1 MGERKMADRRQDSEL
16 IDAFRAFATPLIS
29 DNLLRVP
36 GAVGLRPFHRLG
48 GVMAGRALTVRT
60 RPGDNQF
67 IHRALDLLQ
76 PGDVIV
82 VDGGGY
88 EGRALVGEIMTSV
101 AASRGAAGIVLDG
114 AIRDAGAI
122 GRRSF
127 PCFARSAIHLG
138 PYKDGPGAIN
148 VPVCVGGMVV
158 SPGDIVVGDEDGVV
172 AFPVDGATALLAAV
186 RAQEA
191 REAEIMQS
199 IRENR
204 YQGAYA
210 QAAGGH

>member
-1 MGERKMADRRQDSEL
+1 MAGGQREGEL
-16 IDAFRAFATPLIS
+16 VDAFRVFATPLIS
-29 DNLLRVP
+29 DNLARVP
-36 GAVGLRPFHRLG
+36 GAVGLRPFHKISG
-48 GVMAGRALTVRT
+48 IMVGRALTVRT

-67 IHRALDLLQ
+67 IHRALDLVQ

-88 EGRALVGEIMTSV
+88 EGRALVGEIMTSL
-101 AASRGAAGIVLDG
+101 AASRGAAGIVIDG

-122 GRRSF
+122 GRNPF

-148 VPVCVGGMVV
+148 VPVSVGGMVV
-158 SPGDIVVGDEDGVV
+158 GPGDIVVGDEDGVV
-172 AFPVDGATALLAAV
+172 AFPFEGATALLAAV
-186 RAQEA
+186 KAQEA
-191 REAEIMQS
+191 READIMQS
-199 IRENR
+199 IKENR

-210 QAAGGH
+210 QAPASSH

>member
-1 MGERKMADRRQDSEL
+1 MALEPQDNEL
-16 IDAFRAFATPLIS
+16 IEAFRAFATPLIS
-29 DNLLRVP
+29 DNLARVP
-36 GAVGLRPFHRLG
+36 GAVGLRPFHQVTRA
-48 GVMAGRALTVRT
+48 MAGRALTVRT

-67 IHRALDLLQ
+67 IHRALDLVR
-76 PGDVIV
+76 PGDVVV

-101 AASRGAAGIVLDG
+101 AASRGAAGIVIDG
-114 AIRDAGAI
+114 AIRDSGAI
-122 GRRSF
+122 GRSPF

-158 SPGDIVVGDEDGVV
+158 GPGDIVVGDEDGVV
-172 AFPVDGATALLAAV
+172 AFPVEGAEALLAAV
-186 RAQEA
+186 RDQDA
-191 REAEIMQS
+191 REAVVMQS

-210 QAAGGH
+210 RVPAGH

>member
-1 MGERKMADRRQDSEL
+1 MVGGPRESEL

-29 DNLLRVP
+29 DNLGRVP
-36 GAVGLRPFHRLG
+36 GAVGLRPFHKVSG
-48 GVMAGRALTVRT
+48 AMAGRALTVRT

-67 IHRALDLLQ
+67 IHRALDLVQ

-101 AASRGAAGIVLDG
+101 AASRGAAGIVIDG

-122 GRRSF
+122 SRNPF

-148 VPVCVGGMVV
+148 VPVSMGGMVV
-158 SPGDIVVGDEDGVV
+158 APGDIVVGDEDGIV
-172 AFPVDGATALLAAV
+172 AFPLDGAAALLAAV
-186 RAQEA
+186 KAQEA
-191 REAEIMQS
+191 READIMQS

-204 YQGAYA
+204 YRGAYA
-210 QAAGGH
+210 QVSAGSH

>member
-1 MGERKMADRRQDSEL
+1 MASGQREGEL
-16 IDAFRAFATPLIS
+16 VDAFRVFATPLIS
-29 DNLLRVP
+29 DNLARVP
-36 GAVGLRPFHRLG
+36 GAVGLRPFHKISG
-48 GVMAGRALTVRT
+48 IMVGRALTVKT

-67 IHRALDLLQ
+67 IHRALDLVQ

-88 EGRALVGEIMTSV
+88 EGRALVGEIMTSL
-101 AASRGAAGIVLDG
+101 AASRGAAGIVIDG

-122 GRRSF
+122 GRNPF

-148 VPVCVGGMVV
+148 VPVSVGGMVV
-158 SPGDIVVGDEDGVV
+158 GSGDIVVGDEDGVV
-172 AFPVDGATALLAAV
+172 AFPLEGATALLAAV
-186 RAQEA
+186 KAQEA
-191 REAEIMQS
+191 READIMQS
-199 IRENR
+199 IKENR

-210 QAAGGH
+210 QAPASSH

>member
-1 MGERKMADRRQDSEL
+1 MAGGQREGEL
-16 IDAFRAFATPLIS
+16 VDAFRVFATPLIS
-29 DNLLRVP
+29 DNLARVP
-36 GAVGLRPFHRLG
+36 GAVGLRPFHKISG
-48 GVMAGRALTVRT
+48 IMVGRALTVKT

-67 IHRALDLLQ
+67 IHRALDLVQ

-88 EGRALVGEIMTSV
+88 EGRALVGEIMTSL
-101 AASRGAAGIVLDG
+101 AASRGAAGIVIDG

-122 GRRSF
+122 GRNPF

-148 VPVCVGGMVV
+148 VPVSVGGMVV
-158 SPGDIVVGDEDGVV
+158 GSGDIVVGDEDGVV
-172 AFPVDGATALLAAV
+172 AFPLEGATALLAAV
-186 RAQEA
+186 KAQEA
-191 REAEIMQS
+191 READIMQS
-199 IRENR
+199 IKENR

-210 QAAGGH
+210 QASASSH

>member
-1 MGERKMADRRQDSEL
+1 MAGGSREGEL
-16 IDAFRAFATPLIS
+16 VDAFRAFATPLVS
-29 DNLLRVP
+29 DNLSRVP
-36 GAVGLRPFHRLG
+36 GAVGLRPFHKLD

-67 IHRALDLLQ
+67 IHRALDLVQ

-101 AASRGAAGIVLDG
+101 AASRGAAGIVIDG

-122 GRRSF
+122 GRSSF

-148 VPVCVGGMVV
+148 VAVTVGGMVV
-158 SPGDIVVGDEDGVV
+158 GPGDIVMGDEDGVV
-172 AFPVDGATALLAAV
+172 AFPVEGAAALLAAV
-186 RAQEA
+186 KAQEE

-204 YQGAYA
+204 YRGAYA
-210 QAAGGH
+210 QAAKGSH

>member
-1 MGERKMADRRQDSEL
+1 MAGGHRGSEL

-29 DNLLRVP
+29 DNLGRVP
-36 GAVGLRPFHRLG
+36 GAFGLRPFHKVG

-67 IHRALDLLQ
+67 IHRALDLVR

-101 AASRGAAGIVLDG
+101 AASRGAAGIVIDG

-122 GRRSF
+122 GRNPF

-148 VPVCVGGMVV
+148 VPVSVGGMVV
-158 SPGDIVVGDEDGVV
+158 GPGDIVVGDEDGVV
-172 AFPVDGATALLAAV
+172 AFPLDGAAALLVAV

-191 REAEIMQS
+191 READIMQS

-204 YQGAYA
+204 YRGAYV
-210 QAAGGH
+210 QVAAGSH

>member
-1 MGERKMADRRQDSEL
+1 MADAVQVSEL
-16 IDAFRAFATPLIS
+16 IQAFRAFGTPLIS
-29 DNLLRVP
+29 DNLARVP
-36 GAVGLRPFHRLG
+36 GAVGLRPFHRFSG
-48 GVMAGRALTVRT
+48 AMAGRALTVRT
-60 RPGDNQF
+60 REGDNQF
-67 IHRALDLLQ
+67 IHRALDLVR

-88 EGRALVGEIMTSV
+88 EGRALIGEIMTSV
-101 AASRGAAGIVLDG
+101 AASRGAAGFVVDG
-114 AIRDAGAI
+114 AVRDSGAL
-122 GRRSF
+122 GKGTF

-158 SPGDIVVGDEDGVV
+158 HPGDIVVGDEDGVV
-172 AFPVDGATALLAAV
+172 AFPVAGAAELLAAV
-186 RAQEA
+186 KAQEA
-191 REAEIMQS
+191 REAEIMLS

-210 QAAGGH
+210 R

>member
-1 MGERKMADRRQDSEL
+1 MPRRSEEIKL
-16 IDAFRAFATPLIS
+16 IDAFRKFATPLIS

-36 GAVGLRPFHRLG
+36 GAVGLRPFHQVNGIMVGL
-48 GVMAGRALTVRT
+48 ALTVKT
-60 RPGDNQF
+60 RPGDNQD
-67 IHRALDLLQ
+67 IHRALELVE

-101 AASRGAAGIVLDG
+101 AASRGAAGMVIDG
-114 AIRDAGAI
+114 AIRDSASI
-122 GRRSF
+122 GRNTF

-148 VPVCVGGMVV
+148 VPVCIGGMVI
-158 SPGDIVVGDEDGVV
+158 SPKDVVVGDQDGVL
-172 AFPVDGATALLAAV
+172 AFPLDGAAALLEAV
-186 RAQEA
+186 RAQET
-191 REAEIMQS
+191 READIMQS

-204 YQGAYA
+204 YIGAFTGRYDA
-210 QAAGGH
+210 R

>member
-1 MGERKMADRRQDSEL
+1 MTGGQREGEL
-16 IDAFRAFATPLIS
+16 VDAFRVFATPLIS
-29 DNLLRVP
+29 DNLARVP
-36 GAVGLRPFHRLG
+36 GAVGLRPFHKISG
-48 GVMAGRALTVRT
+48 IMVGRALTVRT

-67 IHRALDLLQ
+67 IHRALDLVQ

-88 EGRALVGEIMTSV
+88 EGRALVGEIMTSL
-101 AASRGAAGIVLDG
+101 AASRGAAGIVIDG

-122 GRRSF
+122 GRNPF

-148 VPVCVGGMVV
+148 VPVSVGGMVV
-158 SPGDIVVGDEDGVV
+158 GPGDIVVGDEDGVV
-172 AFPVDGATALLAAV
+172 AFPLEGATALLAAV
-186 RAQEA
+186 KAQEA
-191 REAEIMQS
+191 REAGIMQS
-199 IRENR
+199 IKENR

-210 QAAGGH
+210 QAPASSH

>member
-1 MGERKMADRRQDSEL
+1 MADGCRENEL
-16 IDAFRAFATPLIS
+16 ISAFRAFATPLIS
-29 DNLLRVP
+29 DNLARVP
-36 GAVGLRPFHRLG
+36 GAVGLRPFHKMA
-48 GVMAGRALTVRT
+48 GVMVGRALTVKT
-60 RPGDNQF
+60 RAGDNQF
-67 IHRALDLLQ
+67 IHRALDLVQ

-101 AASRGAAGIVLDG
+101 AASRGAAGIVIDG

-122 GRRSF
+122 GRNPF

-148 VPVCVGGMVV
+148 VQVSVGGMVV
-158 SPGDIVVGDEDGVV
+158 GPGDVVVGDEDGVV
-172 AFPVDGATALLAAV
+172 AFPLDGAATLLAAV
-186 RAQEA
+186 KAQDA

-204 YQGAYA
+204 YNGAYA
-210 QAAGGH
+210 KSASGSH

>member
-1 MGERKMADRRQDSEL
+1 MAGGQREGEL
-16 IDAFRAFATPLIS
+16 VDAFRVFATPLIS
-29 DNLLRVP
+29 DNLARVP
-36 GAVGLRPFHRLG
+36 GAVGLRPSPKIDG
-48 GVMAGRALTVRT
+48 IMVGRALTVGT

-67 IHRALDLLQ
+67 THRALDLVK

-88 EGRALVGEIMTSV
+88 EGRALVGEIMTSL
-101 AASRGAAGIVLDG
+101 AASRGAAGIVIDG

-122 GRRSF
+122 GRNPF

-148 VPVCVGGMVV
+148 VAVSVGGMVV
-158 SPGDIVVGDEDGVV
+158 GPGDIVVGDEDGVV
-172 AFPVDGATALLAAV
+172 AFPLEGAVALLPAV
-186 RAQEA
+186 KAQEA
-191 REAEIMQS
+191 READIMQS
-199 IRENR
+199 IKENR

-210 QAAGGH
+210 QASASSH

>member
-1 MGERKMADRRQDSEL
+1 MAASMQGNEL
-16 IDAFRAFATPLIS
+16 IAAFAALSTPLIS
-29 DNLLRVP
+29 DNLARVP
-36 GAVGLRPFHRLG
+36 GAVGLRPFHRLN
-48 GVMAGRALTVRT
+48 GVMAGSALTVRT
-60 RPGDNQF
+60 REGDNQF
-67 IHRALDLLQ
+67 IHRALDLVQ

-88 EGRALVGEIMTSV
+88 EGRALIGEIMTSI
-101 AASRGAAGIVLDG
+101 AASRGAAGFVIDG
-114 AIRDAGAI
+114 AIRDSGAI
-122 GRRSF
+122 GQKTF

-158 SPGDIVVGDEDGVV
+158 RPGDIVIGDEDGIV
-172 AFPVDGATALLAAV
+172 AFPLAGAVELLAAV
-186 RAQEA
+186 KAQEV
-191 REAEIMQS
+191 RESEIMLD

-210 QAAGGH
+210 PKASGASG